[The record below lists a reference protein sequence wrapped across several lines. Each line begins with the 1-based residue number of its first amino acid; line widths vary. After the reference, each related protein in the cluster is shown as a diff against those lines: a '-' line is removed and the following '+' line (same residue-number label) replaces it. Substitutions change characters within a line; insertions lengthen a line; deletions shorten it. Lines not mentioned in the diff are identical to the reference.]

1 MKKLIIC
8 ASAII
13 LILQSFKTI
22 PNKALNAD
30 NTNSAQKKD
39 VSGNINNGKI
49 IYNKICV
56 ACHQAEGQ
64 GIPNAFPPLA
74 KSDFLNKDVN
84 KAIKTVANGL
94 SGEVT
99 VNGKKYNSV
108 MPNPN
113 LNDQEIADV
122 LTFVYNSWGNS
133 KKVVTPA
140 MVKAQKK

>member
-1 MKKLIIC
+1 MKKT
-8 ASAII
+8 I
-13 LILQSFKTI
+13 LSLAVVALALQSFKTVTNN
-22 PNKALNAD
+22 PPVRKT
-30 NTNSAQKKD
+30 NTVSTKEITSAGD
-39 VSGNINNGKI
+39 NGKV
-49 IYNKICV
+49 IYNKVCV

-84 KAIKTVANGL
+84 KAIKVVANGL

-113 LNDQEIADV
+113 LSDQEIADV
-122 LTFVYNSWGNS
+122 LTYVYSSWGNS

-140 MVKAQKK
+140 MVKTQKK

>member
-1 MKKLIIC
+1 MKKTIFSLVVV
-8 ASAII
+8 ALA
-13 LILQSFKTI
+13 LQSFKTV
-22 PNKALNAD
+22 
-30 NTNSAQKKD
+30 TNNPPAKKMISSVD
-39 VSGNINNGKI
+39 NGKA
-49 IYNKICV
+49 IYNKVCV

-84 KAIKTVANGL
+84 KAIKVVANGL

-99 VNGKKYNSV
+99 VNGKKYNSA

-113 LNDQEIADV
+113 LSDQEIADV
-122 LTFVYNSWGNS
+122 LTYVYSSWGNS

>member
-1 MKKLIIC
+1 MKK
-8 ASAII
+8 II
-13 LILQSFKTI
+13 LSVAVIILALQSFKTAPDKDSI
-22 PNKALNAD
+22 TNYTKPGSKIDATGNA
-30 NTNSAQKKD
+30 
-39 VSGNINNGKI
+39 NNGKV

-74 KSDFLNKDVN
+74 KSDYLNKDTN
-84 KAIKTVANGL
+84 KAIKAVANGL
-94 SGEVT
+94 NGEIT

-122 LTFVYNSWGNS
+122 LTFVYSSWGNN